1 MPWVCLLIVRHF
13 IWFFYGM
20 LRSTWCLL
28 YLTFYTFV
36 VLVSAVVQAPVL
48 FGAWTTVA
56 IVIRS
61 AFVERIET
69 PGIARGHHRKVVWSF
84 SILRE
89 NSQNWNQCDKQD
101 KFHHVLGSVSLFA
114 VVLWFCRIKRKENLN
129 LNKSIDFFN
138 IVIRR

>member
-1 MPWVCLLIVRHF
+1 MKHTRTTFFKKKNKLEMSWVCLLIVRHF
-13 IWFFYGM
+13 IWFFHGM

-101 KFHHVLGSVSLFA
+101 KFHHVLGSVSLFCCSSL
-114 VVLWFCRIKRKENLN
+114 VLQN
-129 LNKSIDFFN
+129 
-138 IVIRR
+138 

>member
-1 MPWVCLLIVRHF
+1 MKHTRTTFFIKGEQIRNAMSLFADCETFYLI
-13 IWFFYGM
+13 FYGM

-48 FGAWTTVA
+48 FGAWATVA

-61 AFVERIET
+61 AFVERIQT

-101 KFHHVLGSVSLFA
+101 KFHHVLSSVSLFCCSSL
-114 VVLWFCRIKRKENLN
+114 VLQN
-129 LNKSIDFFN
+129 
-138 IVIRR
+138 

>member
-1 MPWVCLLIVRHF
+1 MKHTRTSFFLKGEQIRNAMSLFADCETFYLI
-13 IWFFYGM
+13 FYGM
-20 LRSTWCLL
+20 LRSTCCLL

-101 KFHHVLGSVSLFA
+101 KFHHVLGPVSLFCCSSL
-114 VVLWFCRIKRKENLN
+114 VLQN
-129 LNKSIDFFN
+129 
-138 IVIRR
+138 